1 MAGTG
6 GARDRHNG
14 RRQGILVRSLDEV
27 RSKHREVK
35 MTGGAH
41 AHCGIM
47 CWFWQVDVPDPQRG
61 EKWWHG
67 DVAGDAH
74 ARGAQRSS
82 WSGEKAAVTA
92 SYGSGGYSDR
102 SS

>member
-14 RRQGILVRSLDEV
+14 RRQGILDRSLDEV

-41 AHCGIM
+41 AHCSIM
-47 CWFWQVDVPDPQRG
+47 CWFWQVDVPDPNVVRNG
-61 EKWWHG
+61 GMEMSLVMHTLEGLKE
-67 DVAGDAH
+67 AP
-74 ARGAQRSS
+74 GAER
-82 WSGEKAAVTA
+82 
-92 SYGSGGYSDR
+92 R
-102 SS
+102 PR